1 MAGRDL
7 GIASSPTTTMD
18 MPKAPGDSVVR
29 RFLLRLGPARVWLF
43 IGFVAA
49 LSVAVWEAILG
60 GVVPFDHDGT
70 ISIQWWELAGA
81 FYLAEVFVVH
91 LQFRKQAHSLSL
103 TEAGLVLGLFFASP
117 GNLLAAQVAGAGL
130 ALSLHRRQRPIKLTF
145 NLAQMPLCTGIAVL
159 IFGSVTHGGPA
170 SVWTWVV
177 VLGAVAVAHTVGIA
191 LVSAVIAVAETKF
204 AAPQLPR
211 TLGVSLIGALAT
223 ASLGLAAVMLI
234 EDRATAGLLL
244 VVPALA
250 CVAAFRAYM
259 AQREQLEHL
268 EFLYESM
275 RETQGAPEFEIA
287 VGQLLRAV
295 RRLLRAEY
303 AEIHLFALTTSG
315 PALRSTSGAGGETLM
330 RPQNL
335 TAADEVALKRIART
349 ARPLLFRRRRR
360 RTHPLDQFLADRG
373 LGDGIVGVLRGEK
386 RAIGFL
392 LVGNRAGDIGS
403 FTETDLE
410 LFETFAGHASVL
422 LENSRLEQSLA
433 RVTELQEELRHS
445 AYHDSLTGLPN
456 RVLFTDRL
464 AKTLAR
470 GATDRRTHAVLFL
483 DLDHFKNVNDSWGH
497 AAGDELL
504 VQVAGR
510 LSRALPDDMCAR
522 LGGDEFAFLLE
533 STDVREAENAARQ
546 VADSLGEAFPIA
558 GREVKIHASVGI
570 ATTGPHAVTA
580 EELIRNADIA
590 MYAAKRR
597 GHGHSA
603 LYEHAL
609 HSRLRQQGR
618 VALELEQAVERGELI
633 AHYQPVVSLED
644 GSIRAFE
651 ALVRWPHPERGLLM
665 PSDFLD
671 AAEESG
677 LIVDVGRC
685 VLAQAFRFAQR
696 WQNVTPDAR
705 DVGIWV
711 NLAPS
716 ELTNQ
721 SLVDELAAAL
731 RGTGLDPRR
740 ITLEITESSMSR
752 DEQGGVALERLRE
765 LGVRVSIDDFGT
777 GYSSLS
783 RLAELPI
790 DMIKIPKTFV
800 DQLARNDANV
810 VDAILRLAGS
820 LGLTTVAEGIE
831 QISQAQRVRELG
843 CELGQGYLFGKPLPA
858 EEVIDLLRAQRPLLG
873 APVTSLPSSL
883 EELRPAAHAYA

>member
-1 MAGRDL
+1 VDGRDL
-7 GIASSPTTTMD
+7 GIAPSPTRTMD
-18 MPKAPGDSVVR
+18 TPETPGDSLTR
-29 RFLLRLGPARVWLF
+29 RLLLRLGPARVWLF
-43 IGFVAA
+43 IGVVAA
-49 LSVAVWEAILG
+49 ISVAVWEAILG
-60 GVVPFDHDGT
+60 GVVPFHHQGA
-70 ISIQWWELAGA
+70 ISIQWWELAIA

-103 TEAGLVLGLFFASP
+103 TEAGLVLGLFFATP
-117 GNLLAAQVAGAGL
+117 GSLLAAQVAGAGL
-130 ALSLHRRQRPIKLTF
+130 ALSLHRRQRPIKLAF
-145 NLAQMPLCTGIAVL
+145 NLAQMPLCTGIALL
-159 IFGSVTHGGPA
+159 IFGSVAHGGPQ

-211 TLGVSLIGALAT
+211 TLAVSLVGALAT
-223 ASLGLAAVMLI
+223 ASLGLAGVMLI

-287 VGQLLRAV
+287 IGQLLRAV

-303 AEIHLFALTTSG
+303 AEIHLFALTPSG
-315 PALRSTSGAGGETLM
+315 PALRSTSGALGETLM
-330 RPQNL
+330 RPQTL
-335 TAADEVALKRIART
+335 TAADEVALKRIARS

-360 RTHPLDQFLADRG
+360 PHPLDQVLADRG

-445 AYHDSLTGLPN
+445 AYHDALTGLPN

-470 GATDRRTHAVLFL
+470 GVGDRRTHAVLFL

-510 LSRALPDDMCAR
+510 LRRALPDGMCAR

-533 STDVREAENAARQ
+533 STDAREAEDAARR
-546 VADSLGEAFPIA
+546 VADSLNEAFPIV
-558 GREVKIHASVGI
+558 GREVRIHASIGI

-618 VALELEQAVERGELI
+618 LALELEQAVERGELI

-644 GSIRAFE
+644 GTIRAFE
-651 ALVRWPHPERGLLM
+651 ALVRWPHPERGLLV

-677 LIVDVGRC
+677 LIVDIGRC

-696 WQNVTPDAR
+696 WQNASPDAA
-705 DVGIWV
+705 DIGIWV

-721 SLVDELAAAL
+721 SLMDELAVAL

-740 ITLEITESSMSR
+740 ITLEITESSMSS

-790 DMIKIPKTFV
+790 DTIKIPKTFI
-800 DQLARNDANV
+800 DQLARGDANV

-831 QISQAQRVRELG
+831 QISQAERVRELG
-843 CELGQGYLFGKPLPA
+843 CELGQGYLFSRPLPP
-858 EEVIDLLRAQRPLLG
+858 EEVIDLLRAQCALLDV
-873 APVTSLPSSL
+873 AATTVS
-883 EELRPAAHAYA
+883 PAVEPMRRTVHAYA